1 MAFDREPMYLL
12 STAGVLLTHAEG
24 FARDADGTLCRK
36 AYRKKNPRADLAI
49 RWQAQCM
56 RRSSFCT

>member
-24 FARDADGTLCRK
+24 FARDADGTLEFIPIK
-36 AYRKKNPRADLAI
+36 P
-49 RWQAQCM
+49 
-56 RRSSFCT
+56 SVPTG